1 MAYTYDRRLR
11 QAVTDIL
18 VKEVDFVSG
27 QEPQDDFDPTFA
39 VDVEAVVVI
48 SGVMLARLMG
58 KQQRVVSTVLE
69 KMNQKEAISLVSRG
83 GSTINP
89 IITTLKGKISRLLDD
104 YARDQ
109 FSRGARVTG
118 IELSD
123 NTDYWEAK
131 INASEQSIQ
140 YNIEL
145 NVMGKWI

>member
-11 QAVTDIL
+11 QAATDIL

-27 QEPQDDFDPTFA
+27 QEPQDDFDPTF
-39 VDVEAVVVI
+39 VTDVEAVVVI

-58 KQQRVVSTVLE
+58 KQQRVVSAVLE

-83 GSTINP
+83 GNVVNP
-89 IITTLKGKISRLLDD
+89 IIMTLKGKISRLLDD
-104 YARDQ
+104 YARDK
-109 FSRGARVTG
+109 FNRGARVTG
-118 IELSD
+118 IELAD
-123 NTDYWEAK
+123 NTEYWEAK

-145 NVMGKWI
+145 SVMGKWI